1 MKKLAVIDGNSILN
15 RAFYGIMSSKMLQTA
30 DGTFTNAVY
39 GFLSILFKLEEDI
52 KPDYLAVAF
61 DVKHPTKRHEL
72 YKDYKGT
79 RKGMPDELAVQ
90 MPIIKDVLTRM
101 NITIIEKPGYEADDI
116 LGTLAKYAEKQ
127 GVEVTL
133 LTGDRDSFQL
143 ASDKITIRIPRTK
156 AGKTETENYDR
167 AKILEEYGLEPISLI
182 DVKGLQGDTSDN
194 IPGVPGIGEKTAIGL
209 IKEHGSIE
217 KIYELL
223 KKGEGGFKGK
233 QKENL
238 ENSKD
243 LAFLSKTLGTIDINA
258 PIDRELSLFEVKEWD
273 KKAVL
278 EIFKYLRFNR
288 YIDRFNLEQEVSVSG
303 EENKKD
309 LFEHVVIDEE
319 EKVKEL
325 ITKVNDKKE
334 IVYSFETEVRDN
346 KGLIIK
352 EKIKYIN
359 IFVEDENIVYTTK
372 FNNNIFKSI
381 FEDIEIAKVGYELK
395 KDYILL
401 KQLGITMENLKFDAK
416 IAAYIINAVSNA
428 YKISDIATEYL
439 ELDISML
446 GNDSDKNEDEEAKQ
460 ESLFD
465 MMSVAEE
472 KEEKVSGPNYQKAI
486 ETYVIGMARK
496 LLLDKIAEIESSEL
510 FEKIEMPTVEAL
522 AAMQWEGIFIDE
534 KELIKFGDHL
544 KKNLEELR
552 IDIYKHAGE
561 EFNVNSTKQ
570 LGEILFEKLGLPVIK
585 KTKSGYSTD
594 VETLEKLKEQHP
606 IIDKIL
612 EYRQIQ
618 KLNSTYVEGMIPHIN
633 INTGR
638 IHTFF
643 HQTVT
648 ATGRLSSTEPNLQN
662 IPTRTE
668 LGKKLRK
675 VFKAEKGNVFLDA
688 DYSQIELRV
697 LAHMSEDKIMVDAFN
712 EDQDIHTICA
722 SQIFNVPVEEV
733 SKQLRS
739 RAKAVNFGIVY
750 GISDFGLSEQVGI
763 KRNEAKEYITAY
775 LDKYSGIDNFMKDVV
790 EDAKRK
796 GYVTTLCGRRR
807 YIPELSS
814 NNYMVR
820 KFGDRAAMNTP
831 IQGTAA
837 DIMKIAMIDV
847 YNELK
852 KRGLK
857 SKLVL
862 QIHDELLIDTV
873 ESEKE
878 EVKELLK
885 TCMDR
890 AMTLKVPLK
899 VGVEEGKNWYQA
911 K

>member
-30 DGTFTNAVY
+30 DGTYTNAVY
-39 GFLSILFKLEEDI
+39 GFLSILFKLEEDLNL
-52 KPDYLAVAF
+52 DYLAVAF

-79 RKGMPDELAVQ
+79 RKGMPDELASQ
-90 MPIIKDVLTRM
+90 MPIIKDVLRRM

-156 AGKTETENYDR
+156 NGKTETENYDR
-167 AKILEEYGLEPISLI
+167 AKILEEYGLEPKSLI

-223 KKGEGGFKGK
+223 EKGEGGFKGK

-238 ENSKD
+238 ENNKD
-243 LAFLSKTLGTIDINA
+243 LAFLSKVLGTIDTDA
-258 PIDRELSLFEVKEWD
+258 PIDRELSLFEVKEWN
-273 KKAVL
+273 KKEVL
-278 EIFKYLRFNR
+278 EIFKELKFNR
-288 YIDRFNLEQEVSVSG
+288 FIDRFNLEQEVTLDA
-303 EENKKD
+303 EEVAKD
-309 LFEHVVIDEE
+309 LYENVFIENDDEISNLLN
-319 EKVKEL
+319 KVKSL
-325 ITKVNDKKE
+325 GE
-334 IVYSFETEVRDN
+334 ICYFFETEIRDN
-346 KGLIIK
+346 KALIIK

-359 IFVEDENIVYTTK
+359 IYIESENKVYTLK
-372 FNNNIFKSI
+372 FSSSLFKSI
-381 FEDIEIAKVGYELK
+381 FEDINIKKIGYELK

-401 KQLGITMENLKFDAK
+401 KQLGITMENLKFDSK

-428 YKISDIATEYL
+428 YKLEDIANEYL
-439 ELDISML
+439 ELDIKAL
-446 GNDSDKNEDEEAKQ
+446 GNVSEEKEEVHQ
-460 ESLFD
+460 ESLFEMMENANVSEDTLKD
-465 MMSVAEE
+465 MPDSLCAT
-472 KEEKVSGPNYQKAI
+472 KA
-486 ETYVIGMARK
+486 YVIGASKEK
-496 LLLDKIAEIESSEL
+496 LISKLKEIESFEL
-510 FEKIEMPTVEAL
+510 FEEIEMPTVEVL
-522 AAMQWEGIFIDE
+522 ASMQWEGVFIDE
-534 KELIKFGDHL
+534 KELVKFGNHL

-552 IDIYKHAGE
+552 IDIYKLSGE

-570 LGEILFEKLGLPVIK
+570 LGEVLFEKLNLPVIK

-594 VETLEKLKEQHP
+594 VDTLEKLREHHP

-648 ATGRLSSTEPNLQN
+648 QTGRLSSTEPNLQN

-763 KRNEAKEYITAY
+763 KRNEAKEYINEY
-775 LDKYSGIDNFMKDVV
+775 LSKYSGIDNFMKEIV
-790 EDAKRK
+790 EEAKRK
-796 GYVTTLCGRRR
+796 GYVTTLKGRRR

-847 YNELK
+847 YKELK
-852 KRGLK
+852 NRGLK

-873 ESEKE
+873 ESEKD
-878 EVKELLK
+878 EVKDILK
-885 TCMDR
+885 TCMER
-890 AMTLKVPLK
+890 AMVLKVPLK
-899 VGVEEGKNWYQA
+899 VEVEEGKNWYQA

>member
-15 RAFYGIMSSKMLQTA
+15 RAFYGIMGSKMLQTA

-39 GFLSILFKLEEDI
+39 GFLSILFKLEEDL

-79 RKGMPDELAVQ
+79 RKGMPDELAAQ

-127 GVEVTL
+127 GVETVL

-143 ASDKITIRIPRTK
+143 ASDEITIRIPRTK
-156 AGKTETENYDR
+156 NGKTETEDYDR
-167 AKILEEYGLEPISLI
+167 KKILEEYGLEPESLI

-223 KKGEGGFKGK
+223 EKGEGGFKGK

-238 ENSKD
+238 ESNKD
-243 LAFLSKTLGTIDINA
+243 LAFLSKVLGTIDTNA
-258 PIDRELSLFEVKEWD
+258 PIDKELSLFEVKEWD
-273 KKAVL
+273 RKAVL

-288 YIDRFNLEQEVSVSG
+288 YIDRFDLEKDIQEEDKLDS
-303 EENKKD
+303 KD
-309 LFEHVVIDEE
+309 LFEHVELTSDEE
-319 EKVKEL
+319 IKEL
-325 ITKVNDKKE
+325 LSKIETAKE
-334 IVYSFETEVRDN
+334 MFYYFELEDRDV

-352 EKIKYIN
+352 QKIKYIN
-359 IFVEDENIVYTTK
+359 IYQKDENKVYSVK
-372 FNNNIFKSI
+372 FSSNLFKSI
-381 FEDIEIAKVGYELK
+381 FENPEIEKNGHELK
-395 KDYILL
+395 RDYILL
-401 KQLGITMENLKFDAK
+401 KQVGITMENLKYDAK
-416 IAAYIINAVSNA
+416 IAAYLLNAVTNA
-428 YKISDIATEYL
+428 YKITDIASEH
-439 ELDISML
+439 LDIDLSAL
-446 GNDSDKNEDEEAKQ
+446 GTG
-460 ESLFD
+460 
-465 MMSVAEE
+465 EE
-472 KEEKVSGPNYQKAI
+472 KEEELHQESFFDMMTESSNEETEKVGPAFINAASC
-486 ETYVIGMARK
+486 YVIYKSKDVLIEK
-496 LLLDKIAEIESSEL
+496 LKEIESLEL

-522 AAMQWEGIFIDE
+522 ASMQWEGIFIDE
-534 KELIKFGDHL
+534 KELVKFGDHL

-552 IDIYKHAGE
+552 IDIYKLSGE

-570 LGEILFEKLGLPVIK
+570 LGEVLFEKLNLPVIK

-594 VETLEKLKEQHP
+594 VETLEKLREHHP

-618 KLNSTYVEGMIPHIN
+618 KLNSTYVEGMIPHIK

-675 VFKAEKGNVFLDA
+675 VFKAEKGNIFLDA

-775 LDKYSGIDNFMKDVV
+775 LEKYSGIDNFMKDVV
-790 EDAKRK
+790 EDAKKK
-796 GYVTTLCGRRR
+796 GYVTTLLGRRR

-852 KRGLK
+852 KRKLK

-862 QIHDELLIDTV
+862 QIHDELLIDSV
-873 ESEKE
+873 EKEKE

-885 TCMDR
+885 TCMER
-890 AMTLKVPLK
+890 AMVLKVPLK
-899 VGVEEGKNWYQA
+899 VEVEEGKNWYQA